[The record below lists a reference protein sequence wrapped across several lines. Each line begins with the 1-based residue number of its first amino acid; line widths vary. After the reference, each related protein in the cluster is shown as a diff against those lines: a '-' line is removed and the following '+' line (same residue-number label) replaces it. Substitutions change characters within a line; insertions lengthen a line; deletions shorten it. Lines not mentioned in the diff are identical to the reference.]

1 MRGGM
6 VGPLTA
12 PMPPTPAA
20 GAGARASAQVSGRIE
35 LDPALLGQ
43 VPAGAALFV
52 YAYAVDGPRV
62 PLALRQHA
70 ASDLPLAFSLD
81 DSLAVN
87 PAFRLSMAPQVV
99 VGARIGAAGATITA
113 APGDLVGSS
122 GPVMLGAH
130 DLRIVIKDKVPAGA
144 RP

>member
-1 MRGGM
+1 M
-6 VGPLTA
+6 
-12 PMPPTPAA
+12 
-20 GAGARASAQVSGRIE
+20 
-35 LDPALLGQ
+35 
-43 VPAGAALFV
+43 PAGATLFV

-62 PLALRQHA
+62 PLAMRQHA
-70 ASDLPLAFSLD
+70 ASELPLAFSLD

-99 VGARIGAAGATITA
+99 VGARIGASGAASTA
-113 APGDLVGSS
+113 APGDMFGSS

-130 DLRIVIKDKVPAGA
+130 DLRIVIKDKVPAPV